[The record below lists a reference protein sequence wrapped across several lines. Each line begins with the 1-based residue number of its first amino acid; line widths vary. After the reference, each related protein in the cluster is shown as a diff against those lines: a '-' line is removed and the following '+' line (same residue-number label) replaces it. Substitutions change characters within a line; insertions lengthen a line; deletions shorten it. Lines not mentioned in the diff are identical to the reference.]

1 MTTATVTIP
10 RRFIGPPASANG
22 GYACG
27 TVALALT
34 DGPAE
39 ATLRMPP
46 PVDRPLRVE
55 VNDEA
60 SALYDG
66 DTVVAEARAAEVELA
81 VPAPVSFDDA
91 VAASN
96 RFEVSEYEA
105 SHPFPGCF
113 TCGPAREE
121 GDGLRLFPSVVE
133 RPEPIVAIP
142 WIPDGSLAT
151 ADGRIEP
158 TVLWATLDCPSAFG
172 AGLTDD
178 ATDDENPA
186 VLGRMQTVIARRP
199 APDDRLVV
207 GGWPVAREG
216 RKRFA
221 GSVIWSDDGEALAST
236 LATWITL
243 SDEQLEAFGATGGP

>member
-1 MTTATVTIP
+1 MSAATVTIP

-55 VNDEA
+55 VSDGA

-96 RFEVSEYEA
+96 RFDVSEYQA

-172 AGLTDD
+172 ATLTDGED
-178 ATDDENPA
+178 AHDENPA

-207 GGWPVAREG
+207 GGWPVGREG

-221 GSVIWSDDGEALAST
+221 GSVIWSDDGEALAYT

-243 SDEQLEAFGATGGP
+243 SDEQLEAFGVGGP

>member
-1 MTTATVTIP
+1 MSAATVTIP

-55 VNDEA
+55 VGDDA

-66 DTVVAEARAAEVELA
+66 DTVVAQARTAEVALA
-81 VPAPVSFDDA
+81 VPEPVPFDDA
-91 VAASN
+91 VAASK
-96 RFEVSEYEA
+96 RFGVSEYQA

-142 WIPDGSLAT
+142 WIPDGSLAA

-178 ATDDENPA
+178 ATDDENPS

-216 RKRFA
+216 RKRVA
-221 GSVIWSDDGEALAST
+221 GSVIWSGDGETLAYT
-236 LATWITL
+236 LATWIAL
-243 SDEQLEAFGATGGP
+243 SDEQLEAFGASGGP